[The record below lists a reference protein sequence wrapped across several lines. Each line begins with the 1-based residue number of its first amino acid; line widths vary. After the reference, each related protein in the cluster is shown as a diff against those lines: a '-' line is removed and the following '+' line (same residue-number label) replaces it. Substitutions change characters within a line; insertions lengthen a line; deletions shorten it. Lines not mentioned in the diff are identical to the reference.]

1 MVGFF
6 IARGKD
12 VVIPL
17 SLFLQQIIFM
27 IQRLQTMWLFLASVF
42 AFMTFK
48 FPFYS
53 GNIVGT
59 DNQLELKKF
68 IASFDILT
76 LIIAGLLGFGC
87 FIIIFLYKKRKLQFR
102 LTITALIL
110 SILNL
115 IIYFS
120 RLGKFLKG
128 ELSFS
133 AIFTLAIPIFL
144 FLAARGIWKDEKLVK
159 SLDRLR

>member
-1 MVGFF
+1 
-6 IARGKD
+6 
-12 VVIPL
+12 
-17 SLFLQQIIFM
+17 M
-27 IQRLQTMWLFLASVF
+27 IQRLQTVWLFLASVF

-53 GNIVGT
+53 GNVAGK

-76 LIIAGLLGFGC
+76 LIITGLLGVGC
-87 FIIIFLYKKRKLQFR
+87 FIIIFLYKNRKLQFR
-102 LTITALIL
+102 LTVTVFIL

-115 IIYFS
+115 IVYFS
-120 RLGKFLKG
+120 KLGKFLKG
-128 ELSFS
+128 ELSFA
-133 AIFTLAIPIFL
+133 AIFAITIPVFL
-144 FLAARGIWKDEKLVK
+144 FLAARRIWKDEKLVK

>member
-1 MVGFF
+1 
-6 IARGKD
+6 
-12 VVIPL
+12 
-17 SLFLQQIIFM
+17 M
-27 IQRLQTMWLFLASVF
+27 IQRLQTVWLFLASVF

-53 GNIVGT
+53 GNVVSK
-59 DNQLELKKF
+59 DNQMELKKF

-76 LIIAGLLGFGC
+76 LIITTVLGIGC
-87 FIIIFLYKKRKLQFR
+87 FIIIFLYKNRTLQFR
-102 LTITALIL
+102 LTITFLIL

-115 IIYFS
+115 IVYFT
-120 RLGKFLKG
+120 RIGKFLSG
-128 ELSFS
+128 ELSF
-133 AIFTLAIPIFL
+133 AAVFALAIPLFL

>member
-1 MVGFF
+1 
-6 IARGKD
+6 
-12 VVIPL
+12 
-17 SLFLQQIIFM
+17 M
-27 IQRLQTMWLFLASVF
+27 IQRLQTVWLFLASVF

-53 GNIVGT
+53 GNIASK

-76 LIIAGLLGFGC
+76 LIITSVVGLGC
-87 FIIIFLYKKRKLQFR
+87 FIIIFLYKNRTLQFR
-102 LTITALIL
+102 LTITFLIL

-115 IIYFS
+115 IVYFS
-120 RLGKFLKG
+120 RIGKFLNG
-128 ELSFS
+128 ELSF
-133 AIFTLAIPIFL
+133 AAVFALAVPLFL